1 MQKDTIQSK
10 LISIFNHL
18 SRWIM
23 RHAAPPPHHHLFIQF
38 QRWSSSDAE
47 TNSDKTRLEI
57 KKFNEIK
64 WEYRS
69 LDNASHRSASSSSSS
84 SSGRERER
92 ERLWRQRQHKV
103 DIRRN
108 FSKSQLA
115 TEFTISTDNTVDF
128 WEISTRVFFCRARL
142 QKRPIIWR
150 SLLIVATP

>member
-10 LISIFNHL
+10 LISIFNHS

-23 RHAAPPPHHHLFIQF
+23 RHAAPNHHHLFIKF
-38 QRWSSSDAE
+38 QRWWSSDAE
-47 TNSDKTRLEI
+47 TNSDKTRLKI
-57 KKFNEIK
+57 QKFNQIK

-92 ERLWRQRQHKV
+92 LWRQRQHKV
-103 DIRRN
+103 YIRRN